1 MEISSLLQNNYIS
14 SLGSSTSTR
23 SSQKTQTSEDLLKDL
38 GSKQDTVSISAEARA
53 YSKMPPPK
61 DMDFSNMSDED
72 LSGFLQKM
80 QEKTGKIPGMD
91 EGTDVSELT
100 SEQLQDIREQMA
112 SMSEQMKNMG
122 GMRGVGGMQ
131 GMGRM
136 QGPPLNIQEM
146 SDDDL
151 KSLLADIQ
159 EKTGS
164 IPGLEDSEGTDVP
177 SLTDEQL
184 QSARDA
190 LMEQMKKRMEEMSQY
205 SSMSGTASSFAFGAS
220 EA

>member
-1 MEISSLLQNNYIS
+1 MNISALSQNNYIS
-14 SLGSSTSTR
+14 SLGSSTSAR
-23 SSQKTQTSEDLLKDL
+23 STQKTQTSEDLLKNL
-38 GSKQDTVSISAEARA
+38 GSNQDTVSISAEARA

-80 QEKTGKIPGMD
+80 QEKTGSIPGVE

-100 SEQLQDIREQMA
+100 SEQLQDIREQLT

-122 GMRGVGGMQ
+122 GMRGMG

-136 QGPPLNIQEM
+136 QGPPPNIQEM

-151 KSLLADIQ
+151 KSLLTDIQ

-164 IPGLEDSEGTDVP
+164 IPGLEDSEDTDVS

-184 QSARDA
+184 QNARDA

-205 SSMSGTASSFAFGAS
+205 SARLGSASSFDFGAS